1 MYALIGWGL
10 HHILLFSFLAI
21 FQFQGGCIAFCQ
33 CVWGSD
39 KQNLVEK
46 STKDASEIDGTL
58 FKRKLLRFYWFHWI
72 NLVKLLAYRD
82 TNYHCNYINYAQCFP
97 QDPCIFKFKGSF
109 FLTVYWVMVLLTTTN
124 IHLNGR
130 GKKEIKMSFD
140 TNTLCWSEIPSP
152 YDISFI
158 DLTKLSSHF
167 AWLCGLVCLYFCLV
181 QSFLVSHNL
190 F

>member
-1 MYALIGWGL
+1 MSKIISWFFDNLLHVFVEYLYFSIIVQVIMEICMLWLAGDMYALIGWGL
-10 HHILLFSFLAI
+10 HHILLFSFLVI

-109 FLTVYWVMVLLTTTN
+109 FLTVY
-124 IHLNGR
+124 
-130 GKKEIKMSFD
+130 
-140 TNTLCWSEIPSP
+140 
-152 YDISFI
+152 
-158 DLTKLSSHF
+158 
-167 AWLCGLVCLYFCLV
+167 
-181 QSFLVSHNL
+181 
-190 F
+190 